1 MGMSRMTMA
10 MPSAF
15 AMAMARATAMG
26 MPRAKAIFMG
36 VGVLCELVAL
46 RWG

>member
-15 AMAMARATAMG
+15 AMAMARAMG
-26 MPRAKAIFMG
+26 MPRAKAIFMR
-36 VGVLCELVAL
+36 VGVLCEVVSL
-46 RWG
+46 RWA

>member
-15 AMAMARATAMG
+15 AMARAMG
-26 MPRAKAIFMG
+26 MPRAKAIFMR
-36 VGVLCELVAL
+36 VGVLCEVVSL
-46 RWG
+46 RWA